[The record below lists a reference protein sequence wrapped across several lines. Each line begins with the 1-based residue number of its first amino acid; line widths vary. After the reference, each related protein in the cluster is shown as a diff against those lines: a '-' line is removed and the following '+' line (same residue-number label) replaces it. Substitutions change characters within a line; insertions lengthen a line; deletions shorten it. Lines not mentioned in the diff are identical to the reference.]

1 MTGWQIE
8 YSREVKNY
16 FWDNGNLVKHLYAAI
31 RSMIENDGF
40 PFSDYEELERIE
52 IRFKAHGHAVIYERW
67 DSQRMV
73 RITQIIP
80 GPDV

>member
-8 YSREVKNY
+8 YSREIKNY

-67 DSQRMV
+67 ESQQMV